1 MAGSAV
7 RRPAARGGVVMM
19 SLMTRD
25 AGVHLH
31 CPLVSRRAGERR
43 HFCVA
48 IETVEPSRI
57 DVPGVREGYMVG
69 EPQERIPFN
78 SRAAGEEHPELL
90 LGPALLAS
98 RTRVTAPA
106 LCERR

>member
-1 MAGSAV
+1 MV
-7 RRPAARGGVVMM
+7 
-19 SLMTRD
+19 SLMTRN

-31 CPLVSRRAGERR
+31 RPLVSRRACERN
-43 HFCVA
+43 HFRMA
-48 IETVEPSRI
+48 IEAVEPSRI
-57 DVPGVREGYMVG
+57 DVPGVREGYMIG

-90 LGPALLAS
+90 LGPALLTS
-98 RTRVTAPA
+98 RTCVTAPA

>member
-31 CPLVSRRAGERR
+31 CPLVSRRAGERNHLR
-43 HFCVA
+43 VA
-48 IETVEPSRI
+48 IEAIEPGDV
-57 DVPGVREGYMVG
+57 DVPGVREHDMLG
-69 EPQERIPFN
+69 EPQERIP
-78 SRAAGEEHPELL
+78 SKRRAAGEQHLELL
-90 LGPALLAS
+90 LGRIRLADHA
-98 RTRVTAPA
+98 RVATPA
-106 LCERR
+106 LCE